1 MSQAFIC
8 YRRVINI
15 LFMVLPYCLLLTI
28 LCISHSYLI
37 LISQFSFFLHDN
49 NRENINHTIYTILK
63 GGYKLLLELKYH
75 YILREEFLIECV
87 LHCSKHRNDLLLF

>member
-8 YRRVINI
+8 YRRVLII
-15 LFMVLPYCLLLTI
+15 LFVVLPLCLLFTI

-37 LISQFSFFLHDN
+37 LISQISFLLHDN
-49 NRENINHTIYTILK
+49 NRENINHAIR
-63 GGYKLLLELKYH
+63 LKYH
-75 YILREEFLIECV
+75 YILGQEFLIECV

>member
-15 LFMVLPYCLLLTI
+15 LSVVLPLCLVLTI

-37 LISQFSFFLHDN
+37 LISQFSFLLHDN
-49 NRENINHTIYTILK
+49 NRENINHTIR
-63 GGYKLLLELKYH
+63 LKYH
-75 YILREEFLIECV
+75 YILGQEFLIECI
-87 LHCSKHRNDLLLF
+87 LRCSKHRNDLLLF